1 MFCFQVLGYH
11 LKRLYN
17 NTDLG
22 FPYWD
27 FIENGEIPDIFD
39 DLKYPTMFERAEEF
53 GGWEKSFRDPKTGKI
68 EKVQYF
74 NMTNGH
80 KMSLPNPYASDIP
93 WDATK
98 ALGAIEANPK
108 KYKNWHLRGGD
119 KTLLNATHNKYLLDL
134 AMKVKLPRKVYGQP
148 TKISC
153 RHVKDFG
160 TKLYRPHSNIHAGTG
175 GIMAMD
181 QPSVFIPQF
190 FLLHSAIDKYFA
202 DWQVCQLLTTS

>member
-1 MFCFQVLGYH
+1 M
-11 LKRLYN
+11 
-17 NTDLG
+17 G

-39 DLKYPTMFERAEEF
+39 DLKYPTIFERAEEL
-53 GGWEKSFRDPKTGKI
+53 GGWEKSFRDPKTGKM

-74 NMTNGH
+74 NKTNGN
-80 KMSLPNPYASDIP
+80 KMSLPNPYGSEIP

-98 ALGAIEANPK
+98 ALGDIKADPQ
-108 KYKNWHLRGGD
+108 KYKNWHLRGGN
-119 KTLLNATHNKYLLDL
+119 KIFLNATQNKYLVDL
-134 AMKVKLPRKVYGQP
+134 ALKVNLPRKVFGQK

-160 TKLYRPHSNIHAGTG
+160 TKLYKPHSNIHQGTG

-190 FLLHSAIDKYFA
+190 FLLHSAVDKYFA
-202 DWQVCQLLTTS
+202 DWQVC